1 MREEMILEVKKLTK
15 RYGKLK
21 ALDQVSF
28 EVRAGE
34 SIALWGTN
42 GAGKTTLLRS
52 VLGIIPYEGEIEVMG
67 FRVASQGKEVRR
79 RIGYIPQEIRFHGD
93 QTVWETIS
101 FYSRLRNVP
110 FSEAEELLSDWGLD
124 GIQHQ
129 RVQTLS
135 GGMKQKLGL
144 VIALLSNP
152 PILLMDEPTSNLDV
166 NARYEF
172 HLLLEELKHSGK
184 TFIFCSH
191 RASEVLKFADRIVV
205 LKSGVKLLDGK
216 PKEVKDYLKGETLR
230 RLLDEGVSVLDF
242 EVESKLR

>member
-1 MREEMILEVKKLTK
+1 MREGMILGVQKLTK

-28 EVRAGE
+28 EIQQGE

-52 VLGIIPYEGEIEVMG
+52 ILGIIPYEGEIEVMG

-79 RIGYIPQEIRFHGD
+79 QIGYIPQEIRFHGD

-110 FSEAEELLSDWGLD
+110 FSEAEELLSNWGLD

-172 HLLLEELKHSGK
+172 HLLLDKLKQSGK
-184 TFIFCSH
+184 TLIFCSH
-191 RASEVLKFADRIVV
+191 RASEALKFADRVVV
-205 LKSGVKLLDGK
+205 LKSGIKLLDGK
-216 PKEVKDYLKGETLR
+216 PEEVKDYL
-230 RLLDEGVSVLDF
+230 EGVSVLDF
-242 EVESKLR
+242 EAERELR